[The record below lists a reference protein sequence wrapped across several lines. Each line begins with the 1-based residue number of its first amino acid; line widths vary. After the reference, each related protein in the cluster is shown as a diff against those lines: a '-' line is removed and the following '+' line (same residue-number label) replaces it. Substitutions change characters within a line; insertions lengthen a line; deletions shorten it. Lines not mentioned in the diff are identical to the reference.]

1 MFHSQLLKLKK
12 ITNIL
17 NAWWHR
23 ECYPLRAPHVVKES
37 MFLGLHFIEQLE
49 MNIFGDMEWRTNG
62 IRPNDNAYT
71 KLHVFS
77 IIVNTFL
84 KCTDG
89 IDYDLRI
96 EAESNFKDQLTKILL
111 LNRRN
116 SVKMPRFG
124 YYYEILLNT
133 VHGFYFGG
141 QAKEVSKRVSNHI
154 YFHFS

>member
-1 MFHSQLLKLKK
+1 M
-12 ITNIL
+12 NIL
-17 NAWWHR
+17 
-23 ECYPLRAPHVVKES
+23 
-37 MFLGLHFIEQLE
+37 
-49 MNIFGDMEWRTNG
+49 GDMEWRTNG